1 MDAEM
6 AKTMQR
12 ILQKQ
17 GMKFKLNTKVMGG
30 DVESDNIKI
39 NVESSKGGKS
49 ETVRL
54 IPVLIGLG
62 LPELIPVDYRLM
74 PTSSLSQLAVGH
86 TPPAWA

>member
-17 GMKFKLNTKVMGG
+17 GMKFKLNTRVMGG
-30 DVESDNIKI
+30 DVEPDNIKI
-39 NVESSKGGKS
+39 NVESAKGGKS
-49 ETVRL
+49 ETVCL

-62 LPELIPVDYRLM
+62 LPGLIPVDYRLM
-74 PTSSLSQLAVGH
+74 PTSSLSQLVVGH
-86 TPPAWA
+86 SPPA